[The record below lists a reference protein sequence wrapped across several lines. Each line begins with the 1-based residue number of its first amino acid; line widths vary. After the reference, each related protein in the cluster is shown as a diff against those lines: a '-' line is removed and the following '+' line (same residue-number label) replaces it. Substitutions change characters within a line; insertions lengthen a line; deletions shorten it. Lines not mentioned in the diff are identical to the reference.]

1 MVKIMARRLLG
12 LISDTHDNLKA
23 VDQALEIFK
32 DYNVELILHAGDW
45 IAPFT
50 LKRLA
55 QAGIKIIGVLGN
67 NDGEKR
73 LLLEFAKKFNVDLK
87 AEIATV
93 SINNKNIA
101 LTHGTSSIIVE
112 ALTKSGMFD
121 IVIFGHTHKK
131 ELRKIDGTL
140 LINPGEACGYLSGEA
155 TVAILNVETMDVK
168 FLTLN
173 V

>member
-23 VDQALEIFK
+23 VDQALKIFK
-32 DYNVELILHAGDW
+32 DYNVKLILHAGDW
-45 IAPFT
+45 VAPFT

-55 QAGIKIIGVLGN
+55 QAGIKIIGVFGN

-73 LLLEFAKKFNVDLK
+73 LLLEFAKKFNVDLNT
-87 AEIATV
+87 EIAT
-93 SINNKNIA
+93 ININDKNIA
-101 LTHGTSSIIVE
+101 LIHGTSSIIVE
-112 ALTKSGMFD
+112 ALARSNMFD
-121 IVIFGHTHKK
+121 VVVYGHTHKK
-131 ELRKIDGTL
+131 ELRRIGKTL

-155 TVAILNVETMDVK
+155 TVAILDVETMDVK